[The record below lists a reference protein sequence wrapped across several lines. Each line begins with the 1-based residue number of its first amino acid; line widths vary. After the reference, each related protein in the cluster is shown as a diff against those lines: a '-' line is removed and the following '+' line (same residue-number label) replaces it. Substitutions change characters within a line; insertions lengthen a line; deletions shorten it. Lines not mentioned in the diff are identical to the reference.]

1 MELLDLEKVC
11 RGCLGKNGEMRPLYG
26 SCLDKMLMTVAE
38 VQVSK
43 LIIQITNVIARSNN
57 PRYKGTSW

>member
-1 MELLDLEKVC
+1 MNLLDLEKVC

-38 VQVSK
+38 VQVIK
-43 LIIQITNVIARSNN
+43 LMLQLC
-57 PRYKGTSW
+57 KTSLMKM